1 MSTLNALNGLNAAQK
16 SQLIS
21 LLNSFDPQSQSTIAT
36 ALAESPNAIGGNTS
50 MVTSR
55 GAYISRLDQIDPVV
69 ASKIQSGEY
78 QLCDSEIYS
87 VVALG
92 AAATALPDLFPQ
104 DQAKS
109 TSLRNIAN
117 QKLPVEQ
124 WFLLQA
130 IEILY
135 GIDAASSGA
144 AGTFGF
150 EPIPAKVFNGE
161 IELTQNGRK
170 LISRQSL
177 AAFFTGIAAYGVAV
191 GPLGNT
197 FNGRALLRLDNPKFI
212 HPQEELKAKMEWAV
226 APGAANSYVKIRL
239 IGTVNERS

>member
-1 MSTLNALNGLNAAQK
+1 MTLNALNGLTYTQK
-16 SQLIS
+16 TQLVS
-21 LLNSFDPQSQSTIAT
+21 LLDSFGTSENAVITN
-36 ALAESPNAIGGNTS
+36 ALATGSQPADNSNSA
-50 MVTSR
+50 TSR
-55 GAYISRLDQIDPVV
+55 SNYIARLDQIDPAV
-69 ASKIQSGEY
+69 ATKIKTGEY

-92 AAATALPDLFPQ
+92 DTATAIADLFPQ

-135 GIDAASSGA
+135 GIDAAHAGVI
-144 AGTFGF
+144 GTFGY
-150 EPIPAKVFNGE
+150 EPIPAIVFNGE
-161 IELTQNGRK
+161 VELSQNGRK

-177 AAFFTGIAAYGVAV
+177 AGWFTGVAAYGVAV
-191 GPLGNT
+191 GPLGST
-197 FNGRALLRLDNPKFI
+197 FNGRAIYKLDNPKFI
-212 HPQEELKAKMEWAV
+212 RPQEELKGKIEWAHTV
-226 APGAANSYVKIRL
+226 GAANSYLKIRL
-239 IGTVNERS
+239 IGTVNERA